1 MSPALAGGFF
11 TSSVTWEA
19 HLSYKCVQYSDLQF
33 LKVMF
38 HKILVI
44 FFILFNISL
53 QLFCSVVQP
62 LSCVQLFATPWTT
75 ACQISLS
82 FTISHSLLKFMS
94 ILSVMLSNHLIP
106 CHPLLLL
113 PSIFLSIRVFSNES
127 ALRVRWSKYWSF
139 STSNEYL
146 ELISFRTDWF
156 DLHAAYLMPNSL
168 YTSSSPTFILPFPSS
183 LW

>member
-1 MSPALAGGFF
+1 MS
-11 TSSVTWEA
+11 
-19 HLSYKCVQYSDLQF
+19 VQYSDLQF
-33 LKVMF
+33 LKVML

-62 LSCVQLFATPWTT
+62 LSCVHLFATPWTT

-127 ALRVRWSKYWSF
+127 ALRIRWPK
-139 STSNEYL
+139 L
-146 ELISFRTDWF
+146 EFQLQHQSLQWIFKVLFPLGWTDLISLLSMGHSRVFTAVKI
-156 DLHAAYLMPNSL
+156 L
-168 YTSSSPTFILPFPSS
+168 SSDE
-183 LW
+183 WA